1 MVPDGSACRWFAVRV
16 RPQRERR
23 IAEAFRHKG
32 YEPFLPLYRGRRPW
46 SDRVKEIELP
56 LFPGYVFCRFQAGS
70 RLPILTTPGV
80 VYVVGVGRVPAPIDD
95 GEVAALQAVVRSGLH
110 SQPWRFLRAGQ
121 RVQIVA
127 GPLCGLEGIYLD
139 SSGGDRLVVSVTL
152 LQRSVG
158 IEIDSRWARAIG
170 PLQRRPPGA
179 SSVSSGR
186 IERPSVG
193 PLATGQG
200 EPTRRWRG

>member
-1 MVPDGSACRWFAVRV
+1 MVPDGSASRWFAVRV

-23 IAEAFRHKG
+23 IVEAFRHKG
-32 YEPFLPLYRGRRPW
+32 YEPFLPLYRSRRRW
-46 SDRVKEIELP
+46 SDRLKEIELP
-56 LFPGYVFCRFQAGS
+56 LFPGYVFCRFQAS
-70 RLPILTTPGV
+70 LRLPILTTPGV
-80 VYVVGVGRVPAPIDD
+80 VYVVGVGRAPAPIDD
-95 GEVAALQAVVRSGLH
+95 GEVAALQAVVRSGLY

-139 SSGGDRLVVSVTL
+139 SRGGNRLVVSVTL

-170 PLQRRPPGA
+170 PVQSRPPGA

-193 PLATGQG
+193 PLAAG
-200 EPTRRWRG
+200 EGELTRR

>member
-1 MVPDGSACRWFAVRV
+1 MVPDGSASRWFAVRV

-32 YEPFLPLYRGRRPW
+32 YEAFLPLYSSRRSW

-80 VYVVGVGRVPAPIDD
+80 VYVVGVGRAPAPIDD
-95 GEVAALQAVVRSGLH
+95 REVAALQAVVRSGLYA
-110 SQPWRFLRAGQ
+110 QPWRFLRAGQ

-139 SSGGDRLVVSVTL
+139 SRGDHRLVVSVSL

-158 IEIDSRWARAIG
+158 VEIDRRWARAVG
-170 PLQRRPPGA
+170 PLQGHPPGA
-179 SSVSSGR
+179 ASVSLGRTERSSRRRLASG
-186 IERPSVG
+186 
-193 PLATGQG
+193 TGEG
-200 EPTRRWRG
+200 EPTWR